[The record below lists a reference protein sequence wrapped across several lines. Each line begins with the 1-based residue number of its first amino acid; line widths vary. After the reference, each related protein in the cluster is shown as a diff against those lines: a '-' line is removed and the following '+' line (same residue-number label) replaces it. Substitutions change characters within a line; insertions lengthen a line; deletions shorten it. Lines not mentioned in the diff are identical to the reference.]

1 MVSDVT
7 KKAVYEALAGDDD
20 LIALLGLDENGDP
33 AIYDSFM
40 NKLVDPPF
48 PCITFRE
55 GAGSADGR
63 VRNDTVDY
71 ETFDVEIWARD
82 ESALTIP
89 QIHNEIDRLLHQ
101 QTLLLET
108 GENLDCVRLSQN
120 PDQYDP
126 ELKLHFGLYRY
137 RLVVSRSE

>member
-1 MVSDVT
+1 MSDVT
-7 KKAVYEALAGDDD
+7 KAAVYEALAGDDD
-20 LIALLGLDENGDP
+20 LTALLGVDENGNP
-33 AIYDSFM
+33 AIYDSNM
-40 NKLVDPPF
+40 NKLVDPAF

-55 GAGSADGR
+55 GPGSADGR
-63 VRNDTVDY
+63 IRQDTVDY
-71 ETFDVEIWARD
+71 ETFDLEVWARD

-101 QTLLLET
+101 QTLTLDT

-120 PDQYDP
+120 PDMYDT

-137 RLVVSRSE
+137 RLVVSR